1 MWASSYHSHS
11 SSLRWSF
18 TQPPPGPV
26 GCSEDGVR
34 MIQFFLLTLH
44 HQKANDMDKIKFYKE
59 CKGALDIL
67 NSKGIIKPED
77 YPLAVV
83 AKLRE
88 IGAKPVT
95 TGFVSCRQ
103 TREAE
108 AIGVFD
114 DMIED
119 ERQRQRTERRAKR
132 AEIISIISIAIA
144 LAALLLPVILR

>member
-1 MWASSYHSHS
+1 
-11 SSLRWSF
+11 
-18 TQPPPGPV
+18 
-26 GCSEDGVR
+26 

-59 CKGALDIL
+59 CRGALDVL

-132 AEIISIISIAIA
+132 AEIISIVSIAIA

>member
-1 MWASSYHSHS
+1 
-11 SSLRWSF
+11 
-18 TQPPPGPV
+18 
-26 GCSEDGVR
+26 
-34 MIQFFLLTLH
+34 
-44 HQKANDMDKIKFYKE
+44 MDKIKFYKE
-59 CKGALDIL
+59 CKGALGVL

-77 YPLAVV
+77 YPLAVG

>member
-1 MWASSYHSHS
+1 
-11 SSLRWSF
+11 
-18 TQPPPGPV
+18 
-26 GCSEDGVR
+26 
-34 MIQFFLLTLH
+34 
-44 HQKANDMDKIKFYKE
+44 MDKIKFYKE
-59 CKGALDIL
+59 CKDALGVL

-88 IGAKPVT
+88 IGAKPV
-95 TGFVSCRQ
+95 
-103 TREAE
+103 E